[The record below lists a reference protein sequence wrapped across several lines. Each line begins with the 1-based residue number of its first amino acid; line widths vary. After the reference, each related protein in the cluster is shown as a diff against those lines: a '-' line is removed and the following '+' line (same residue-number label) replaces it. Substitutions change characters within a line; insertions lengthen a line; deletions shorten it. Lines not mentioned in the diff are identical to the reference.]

1 MARAILCSLLVAC
14 ACVGHADE
22 ALPVLVPEV
31 ELARA
36 PVVET
41 PTPAQRD
48 DDAWVVALGVRNAS
62 ASALATASDGSTL
75 AVLWSSRCTASTE
88 IGCVTEDLQ
97 LDFTSLDAH
106 GRRRASGRVP
116 HVDRFVSAHALAD
129 RDRLVL
135 VGHDGKD
142 PQLAT
147 MALDIATGS
156 PLAKAMLPVR
166 TNLPM
171 DLRRTRDGGLA
182 LVTSRPDP
190 HTEDQRDQFALVQL
204 DRNHRALRH
213 VDIGGGRSARPF
225 VLQSVAF
232 APDGS
237 IVGAGVCPE
246 SERVPRSPPC
256 SRIASEHGFVAHWQP
271 NGTLVWSRA
280 LVPGDRDGAGVWTDG
295 TLVRDDGSAIVHGY
309 HHETLELRGTGR
321 RELLPR
327 NLDGGARELFA
338 SYDAHGELEW
348 VIEEDG
354 TFELWAIDE
363 AGRAWVTSQA
373 AVFVG
378 AIDRGGEWVVELG
391 SWDLCTDSARARPL
405 GLALADDGI
414 RVLATL
420 EPAARIC
427 ALEERTA
434 IRTSA
439 GVGDEAILV
448 ALPTERLLA
457 RGG

>member
-1 MARAILCSLLVAC
+1 MARPFLCSALLLC
-14 ACVGHADE
+14 ACVGHPGE
-22 ALPVLVPEV
+22 AEP
-31 ELARA
+31 ELAQEIA
-36 PVVET
+36 TVPVAVVEA
-41 PTPAQRD
+41 PTEVAAVR
-48 DDAWVVALGVRNAS
+48 DAWVVPLGVRDVS
-62 ASALATASDGSTL
+62 SSALAAAPDGSAL
-75 AVLWSSRCTASTE
+75 AVLWSSRCTAGTE
-88 IGCVTEDLQ
+88 LGCATETLQ
-97 LDFTSLDAH
+97 LDFASVAAN
-106 GRRRASGRVP
+106 GKSRANGRVP
-116 HVDRFVSAHALAD
+116 HVDRFVSAHALAE

-135 VGHDGKD
+135 VGQDGND
-142 PQLAT
+142 PQLST
-147 MALDIATGS
+147 MTLDLATGT

-166 TNLPM
+166 ANLPM
-171 DLRRTRDGGLA
+171 DLRRTREGGLA
-182 LVTSRPDP
+182 LVTSRADP
-190 HTEDQRDQFALVQL
+190 RVGEQRDQFALVQL
-204 DRNHRALRH
+204 DRNHRAVRRA
-213 VDIGGGRSARPF
+213 DIGGSRSARPF

-246 SERVPRSPPC
+246 AERVPRSPPC
-256 SRIASEHGFVAHWQP
+256 SRIATEHGFVARWQP

-280 LVPGDRDGAGVWTDG
+280 LVPGDRDGAGVWTDRM
-295 TLVRDDGSAIVHGY
+295 LVRADGSAIVHGY
-309 HHETLELRGTGR
+309 HHETLELRGTAR

-354 TFELWAIDE
+354 TYELWAADDD
-363 AGRAWVTSQA
+363 GRAWVTSQA

-378 AIDRGGEWVVELG
+378 ALDRDGEWVVELG

-405 GLALADDGI
+405 QLALADDGI

-427 ALEERTA
+427 ALDEGTT

-448 ALPTERLLA
+448 ALPTAKLLA